1 MNQPQRLSEE
11 LLNAFVDRE
20 LDDREH
26 AELLARMGDDARLR
40 DRVCRTRLVK
50 EMVGAAYREA
60 LPTAASGPVRPQPL
74 PVALVAVAL
83 LAVAF
88 AAVLVGWKARGWLP
102 ERLSAPAMVR
112 APSTDDP
119 VQGAGLVGS
128 SLDAVRQV
136 SAQRVLVH
144 IAASDAGHVGP
155 TLDGIEALIVEARAA
170 GRPVAVEVIANI
182 AGIDLLR
189 ADVSPY
195 PARIAALQAAYPELS
210 FIACG
215 QTLERLRERGAT
227 VQLLP
232 GVLQASSAL
241 DQVVRR
247 LHEGWIYVK
256 A

>member
-11 LLNAFVDRE
+11 LLNAFVDRQ
-20 LDDREH
+20 LDDGEH
-26 AELLARMGDDARLR
+26 AELLARMGDDPRLR
-40 DRVCRTRLVK
+40 DRVCRTRLAK
-50 EMVGAAYREA
+50 EMVAAAYRDA
-60 LPTAASGPVRPQPL
+60 PSATPSGPSRRQPL

-88 AAVLVGWKARGWLP
+88 AAALAGWEARGWLP
-102 ERLSAPAMVR
+102 ERRSAPAMVR
-112 APSTDDP
+112 APSADDP
-119 VQGAGLVGS
+119 VLGAGLVGS
-128 SLDAVRQV
+128 SLEAVREV

-144 IAASDAGHVGP
+144 IAASDANHVGQA
-155 TLDGIEALIVEARAA
+155 LDGIEALIVDARAA
-170 GRPVAVEVIANI
+170 GRPVAIEVVANI
-182 AGIDLLR
+182 GGIDLLR
-189 ADVSPY
+189 AGASPY

-210 FIACG
+210 FVACG

-227 VQLLP
+227 VHLLP